1 VTAGVPPEATIL
13 QEGQMTVAT
22 AKLDTSHASF
32 REAGYWLDK
41 TVDQLL
47 AEAAARSPDKIAI
60 VADRANRE
68 RAPRLTYRELEN
80 LADRA
85 ASSLLRLGIER
96 GDIVT
101 VQLPNWWEFVV
112 IAFAC
117 SRIGAVMNPVM
128 PILRERELT
137 YILNFCQAKVFIVP
151 KIYRGFDYAAMAQ
164 GMRADLPHLKQVI
177 VVDGEGETSFE
188 RMLLSS
194 EPDKLPP
201 GLRPDDMAVLMFTSG
216 TTGEPKGVMHTSN
229 SLIACCK
236 ALSERFGL
244 DSSDVLLVASPVGHM
259 TGYAAIVLL
268 SVYLG
273 GTMILQ
279 DIWEAKRGVSLMARE
294 GVTYTAASTPF
305 LSDICDVVKAGAP
318 HPKNLRSFLCGGA
331 PIPSVLIERAADE
344 LGLKVCSL
352 WGMTEV
358 LSGTLTEPARAAEK
372 SASTDGRSLEGM
384 EVRIVDTEGR
394 PVPAGQSGRLLVRGA
409 QMFKGYYKRPEL
421 PTFDSDGWFDS
432 GDLAYMDND
441 GYIRISGRV
450 KDILIRGGENVP
462 VAEIENLL
470 YKHPA
475 VAAVAVVG
483 FPDARLGERGCA
495 FIVPRDGST
504 IDLAAV
510 RTYLSDAKMA
520 KQFWPERVEVVAELP
535 RTASGKIQKFKL
547 REIATT
553 FAETK

>member
-1 VTAGVPPEATIL
+1 
-13 QEGQMTVAT
+13 MTVA
-22 AKLDTSHASF
+22 AALRNAPHASF

-41 TVDQLL
+41 SVDQLL
-47 AEAAARSPDKIAI
+47 TEAAARAPDKVAI
-60 VADRANRE
+60 VADRADRE
-68 RAPRLTYRELEN
+68 QAPRFTYAELAR

-85 ASSLLRLGIER
+85 ASSLLRLGVGR
-96 GDIVT
+96 GDVVT

-112 IAFAC
+112 TAFAC
-117 SRIGAVMNPVM
+117 GKVGAVMNPVM
-128 PILRERELT
+128 PILRERELL
-137 YILNFCQAKVFIVP
+137 YILNFCEAKVFIVP
-151 KIYRGFDYAAMAQ
+151 KSYRGFDYAAMAQ
-164 GMRADLPHLKQVI
+164 GMRPDLPHLKHVI
-177 VVDGEGETSFE
+177 VADGEDETGFE

-194 EPDKLPP
+194 EPGRLPA

-216 TTGEPKGVMHTSN
+216 TTGEPKGVMHSSN

-236 ALSERFGL
+236 ALSGRFGL
-244 DSSDVLLVASPVGHM
+244 DAGDVLLVASPVGHM

-279 DIWEAKRGVSLMARE
+279 DIWEARRGVNLMARE

-305 LSDICDVVKAGAP
+305 LSDICDAVKAGAP
-318 HPKNLRSFLCGGA
+318 DPSSLRSFLCGGA
-331 PIPSVLIERAADE
+331 PIPSVLIGRAADE
-344 LGLKVCSL
+344 LGLTVCSL

-358 LSGTLTEPARAAEK
+358 LSGTLTEPACAAEK
-372 SASTDGRSLEGM
+372 SAQTDGRAQDGM
-384 EVRIVDTEGR
+384 EVRIVDTKGQL
-394 PVPAGQSGRLLVRGA
+394 VPTGESGRLLVRGA

-421 PTFDSDGWFDS
+421 PTFDGDGWFDS
-432 GDLAYMDND
+432 GDLAYMDKD

-450 KDILIRGGENVP
+450 KDILVRGGENVP
-462 VAEIENLL
+462 VVEIENLL

-475 VAAVAVVG
+475 VSAVAVVG

-495 FIVPRDGST
+495 FIVPRAGST

-510 RTYLSDAKMA
+510 QSYLSEARMA
-520 KQFWPERVEVVAELP
+520 KQFWPERVEIVAELP

-547 REIATT
+547 REFAAT
-553 FAETK
+553 FADAK

>member
-1 VTAGVPPEATIL
+1 
-13 QEGQMTVAT
+13 M
-22 AKLDTSHASF
+22 
-32 REAGYWLDK
+32 
-41 TVDQLL
+41 
-47 AEAAARSPDKIAI
+47 
-60 VADRANRE
+60 
-68 RAPRLTYRELEN
+68 
-80 LADRA
+80 
-85 ASSLLRLGIER
+85 R
-96 GDIVT
+96 GD
-101 VQLPNWWEFVV
+101 LP
-112 IAFAC
+112 
-117 SRIGAVMNPVM
+117 
-128 PILRERELT
+128 
-137 YILNFCQAKVFIVP
+137 
-151 KIYRGFDYAAMAQ
+151 
-164 GMRADLPHLKQVI
+164 DLQHVI
-177 VVDGEGETSFE
+177 VVDGDGPDSFE
-188 RMLLSS
+188 RALLASD
-194 EPDKLPP
+194 PGKLPL
-201 GLRPDDMAVLMFTSG
+201 GLAPDDMAVLMFTSG

-236 ALSERFGL
+236 ALSGRFGL

-273 GTMILQ
+273 GTMVLQ
-279 DIWEAKRGVSLMARE
+279 DVWEAKRGVSLMASE

-305 LSDICDVVKAGAP
+305 LSDICEAVKAGAP
-318 HPKNLRSFLCGGA
+318 HPKDLRSFLCGGA
-331 PIPSVLIERAADE
+331 PIPSVLIERAANE
-344 LGLKVCSL
+344 LGLTVCSL

-372 SASTDGRSLEGM
+372 SASTDGRSIEGM
-384 EVRIVDTEGR
+384 EVRIVDFEGR
-394 PVPAGQSGRLLVRGA
+394 PVPTGESGRLLVRGA

-432 GDLAYMDND
+432 GDLAYMDKD

-450 KDILIRGGENVP
+450 KDILVRGGENVP
-462 VAEIENLL
+462 VVEIENLL

-495 FIVPRDGST
+495 FIVPRAGSV

-510 RTYLSDAKMA
+510 QAYLRDCKMA
-520 KQFWPERVEVVAELP
+520 KQFWPERVEAIADLP

-547 REIATT
+547 KEIAAM

>member
-1 VTAGVPPEATIL
+1 MSVAAAGN
-13 QEGQMTVAT
+13 
-22 AKLDTSHASF
+22 ASF

-47 AEAAARSPDKIAI
+47 TEAAAKWPDKVAI
-60 VADRANRE
+60 VADRADRE
-68 RAPRLTYRELEN
+68 QAPRFTYRQLED
-80 LADRA
+80 LAHRA
-85 ASSLLRLGIER
+85 ASSLLRLGVGR
-96 GDIVT
+96 GDVVT

-112 IAFAC
+112 TAFAC
-117 SRIGAVMNPVM
+117 SKIGAVMNPVM
-128 PILRERELT
+128 PILRERELL

-151 KIYRGFDYAAMAQ
+151 KSYRGFDYAAMAD
-164 GMRADLPHLKQVI
+164 GMRADLPHLKHV
-177 VVDGEGETSFE
+177 VAVDGEGDASFD

-194 EPDKLPP
+194 APGELPP
-201 GLRPDDMAVLMFTSG
+201 GLRPDDMSVLMFTSG

-236 ALSERFGL
+236 ALSGRFALHSG
-244 DSSDVLLVASPVGHM
+244 DVLLVASPVGHM

-268 SVYLG
+268 SVYLQ

-279 DIWEAKRGVSLMARE
+279 DIWEAQRGVGLMARE

-305 LSDICDVVKAGAP
+305 LSDICDAVKAGAP
-318 HPKNLRSFLCGGA
+318 QPRSLRSFLCGGA
-331 PIPSVLIERAADE
+331 PIPSVLIERAASE
-344 LGLKVCSL
+344 LALKVCSL

-384 EVRIVDTEGR
+384 EVKIVDDEGR
-394 PVPAGQSGRLLVRGA
+394 LVPAGQSGRLLVRGA

-421 PTFDSDGWFDS
+421 QTFDGEGWFDS
-432 GDLAYMDND
+432 GDLAYMDAD

-462 VAEIENLL
+462 VVEIENLL

-483 FPDARLGERGCA
+483 FPDTRLGERGCA
-495 FIVPRDGST
+495 FIVPRTGGT

-510 RTYLSDAKMA
+510 QAYLGDAKMA
-520 KQFWPERVEVVAELP
+520 KQFWPERIEIVAELP

-547 REIATT
+547 RKAAAA
-553 FAETK
+553 FAGAK

>member
-1 VTAGVPPEATIL
+1 
-13 QEGQMTVAT
+13 MTAT
-22 AKLDTSHASF
+22 AKRDAPHVRF
-32 REAGYWLDK
+32 RETGYWLDK
-41 TVDQLL
+41 TVDQILT
-47 AEAAARSPDKIAI
+47 EAVAKAPDKVAI
-60 VADRANRE
+60 VADRADRE
-68 RAPRLTYRELEN
+68 QAPRLTYKELER

-85 ASSLLRLGIER
+85 ASSLLRLGVGR
-96 GDIVT
+96 GDVVT

-112 IAFAC
+112 TAFAC
-117 SRIGAVMNPVM
+117 SKIGAVMNPVM
-128 PILRERELT
+128 PILRERELV

-151 KIYRGFDYAAMAQ
+151 KTYRGFDYAAMAQ
-164 GMRADLPHLKQVI
+164 GMHGDLPNLKHVI
-177 VVDGEGETSFE
+177 VVDGEAESSFE
-188 RMLLSS
+188 RTLLVS
-194 EPDKLPP
+194 EAEQLPS
-201 GLRPDDMAVLMFTSG
+201 GLGPDDMAVLMFTSG

-236 ALSERFGL
+236 ALSGRFGL

-268 SVYLG
+268 AVYLG

-279 DIWEAKRGVSLMARE
+279 DVWEAKHGVSLMARE

-305 LSDICDVVKAGAP
+305 LSDICEAVKAGAP
-318 HPKNLRSFLCGGA
+318 HPQSLRSFLCGGA
-331 PIPSVLIERAADE
+331 PIPSVLIERAANE

-358 LSGTLTEPARAAEK
+358 LSGTLTEPSRAAEK
-372 SASTDGRSLEGM
+372 SASTDGRPQDGM
-384 EVRIVDTEGR
+384 EVRIVDLEGR
-394 PVPAGQSGRLLVRGA
+394 PVPTGQSGRLLVRGA

-421 PTFDSDGWFDS
+421 QTFDSEGWFDS
-432 GDLAYMDND
+432 GDLAYTDDD

-462 VAEIENLL
+462 VVEIENLL

-495 FIVPRDGST
+495 FIVPRPGSS
-504 IDLAAV
+504 IDLATVQA
-510 RTYLSDAKMA
+510 YLREARMA

-547 REIATT
+547 KEVAAA

>member
-1 VTAGVPPEATIL
+1 
-13 QEGQMTVAT
+13 VA
-22 AKLDTSHASF
+22 AALPASHDGF

-47 AEAAARSPDKIAI
+47 NEAAAKAPDKVAI
-60 VADRANRE
+60 VADRADRE
-68 RAPRLTYRELEN
+68 QARRFTYGELVR

-85 ASSLLRLGIER
+85 ASSLLRLGVGR
-96 GDIVT
+96 GDVVT

-112 IAFAC
+112 TAFAC
-117 SRIGAVMNPVM
+117 SKIGAVMNPVM
-128 PILRERELT
+128 PILRERELG

-151 KIYRGFDYAAMAQ
+151 NSYRGFNYAAMAE
-164 GMRADLPHLKQVI
+164 GMRADLPHLKHVI
-177 VVDGEGETSFE
+177 VADGESEASFD
-188 RMLLSS
+188 RMLLSA
-194 EPDKLPP
+194 ETEKLPS
-201 GLRPDDMAVLMFTSG
+201 GLRPDDTAVLMFTSG

-236 ALSERFGL
+236 ALSGRFGL
-244 DSSDVLLVASPVGHM
+244 DSTDVLLVASPVGHM

-279 DIWEAKRGVSLMARE
+279 DVWEAKRGVNLMAGE

-305 LSDICDVVKAGAP
+305 LSDICDAVKAGAP

-331 PIPSVLIERAADE
+331 PIPSVLIERAAAE

-358 LSGTLTEPARAAEK
+358 LSGTLTEPAQAAEK
-372 SASTDGRSLEGM
+372 SAHTDGRALDGM
-384 EVRIVDTEGR
+384 EVRIVDTDGR
-394 PVPAGQSGRLLVRGA
+394 VAPTGESGRLMVRGA

-432 GDLAYMDND
+432 GDLAYVDKD
-441 GYIRISGRV
+441 GYIRISGRM

-462 VAEIENLL
+462 VVEIENLL
-470 YKHPA
+470 YKHPS
-475 VAAVAVVG
+475 VSAVAVVG

-495 FIVPRDGST
+495 FIVPRAGAT
-504 IDLAAV
+504 IDLAAIQA
-510 RTYLSDAKMA
+510 YLGEAKMA
-520 KQFWPERVEVVAELP
+520 KQFWPERVELVAELP
-535 RTASGKIQKFKL
+535 RTASGKIQKFRL
-547 REIATT
+547 RELATAFQT
-553 FAETK
+553 AT

>member
-1 VTAGVPPEATIL
+1 MIV
-13 QEGQMTVAT
+13 VA
-22 AKLDTSHASF
+22 AIRDTSHANF
-32 REAGYWLDK
+32 RQAGYWLDK

-47 AEAAARSPDKIAI
+47 TEVVARSPDKVAV
-60 VADRANRE
+60 VADRADRDQG
-68 RAPRLTYRELEN
+68 RRFTYRELDD
-80 LADRA
+80 LANRA
-85 ASSLLRLGIER
+85 ASSLLRLGVGH
-96 GDIVT
+96 GDVVT

-112 IAFAC
+112 TAFAC
-117 SRIGAVMNPVM
+117 SKIGAVMNPVM
-128 PILRERELT
+128 PILRERELV

-151 KIYRGFDYAAMAQ
+151 KSYRGFDYAAMAQ
-164 GMRADLPHLKQVI
+164 GMRAELPHLKHVI
-177 VVDGEGETSFE
+177 VADGEGDQGFE
-188 RMLLSS
+188 RMLLSAGAD
-194 EPDKLPP
+194 ELPP

-236 ALSERFGL
+236 ALSGRFGL

-259 TGYAAIVLL
+259 TGYAAVVLL

-279 DIWEAKRGVSLMARE
+279 DVWEAKRGVSLMARE

-305 LSDICDVVKAGAP
+305 LSDICDAVKDGSP
-318 HPKNLRSFLCGGA
+318 QPNSLRSFLCGGA
-331 PIPSVLIERAADE
+331 PIPSILIERAAGE

-358 LSGTLTEPARAAEK
+358 LSGTLTEPSRAAEK

-384 EVRIVDTEGR
+384 EVRIVDAEGN
-394 PVPAGQSGRLLVRGA
+394 PVPAGEPGRLLVRGA

-421 PTFDSDGWFDS
+421 PTFDGDGWFDS
-432 GDLAYMDND
+432 GDLAYMDKD

-462 VAEIENLL
+462 VVEIENLL

-475 VAAVAVVG
+475 VSAVAVVG

-495 FIVPRDGST
+495 FVVPRSGCT
-504 IDLAAV
+504 IDLTSMQA
-510 RTYLSDAKMA
+510 YLGEARMA
-520 KQFWPERVEVVAELP
+520 KQFWPERVELVAELP
-535 RTASGKIQKFKL
+535 RTASGKIQKFRL
-547 REIATT
+547 RELAAA
-553 FAETK
+553 FADVK

>member
-1 VTAGVPPEATIL
+1 
-13 QEGQMTVAT
+13 MTVA
-22 AKLDTSHASF
+22 ALRDPSHVSF
-32 REAGYWLDK
+32 SEAGYWLDK

-47 AEAAARSPDKIAI
+47 SEAAAKAPDKVAI
-60 VADRANRE
+60 VADRADRDE
-68 RAPRLTYRELEN
+68 ARRFTYRGLEE

-85 ASSLLRLGIER
+85 ASSLVRLGVGR
-96 GDIVT
+96 GDVVT

-112 IAFAC
+112 TAFAC
-117 SRIGAVMNPVM
+117 SKIGAVMNPVM

-151 KIYRGFDYAAMAQ
+151 KAYRGFDYAAMAQ
-164 GMRADLPHLKQVI
+164 GMRADLPHLRHVI
-177 VVDGEGETSFE
+177 VVDGEGSTSFE
-188 RMLLSS
+188 RVLLST
-194 EPDKLPP
+194 ETADLPA
-201 GLRPDDMAVLMFTSG
+201 GLEPDDMAVLMFTSG

-236 ALSERFGL
+236 ALTGRFGL
-244 DSSDVLLVASPVGHM
+244 DSTDVLLVASPVGHM
-259 TGYAAIVLL
+259 TGYAAVVLL

-279 DIWEAKRGVSLMARE
+279 DVWEARHGVGLMANE
-294 GVTYTAASTPF
+294 SVTYTAASTPF
-305 LSDICDVVKAGAP
+305 LGDICDAVKAGAP
-318 HPKNLRSFLCGGA
+318 YPKSLRSFLCGGA
-331 PIPSVLIERAADE
+331 PIPSVLIQRAADE
-344 LGLKVCSL
+344 LGLTVCSL

-372 SASTDGRSLEGM
+372 SASTDGRALDGM
-384 EVRIVDTEGR
+384 EIRIVDPAGS
-394 PVPAGQSGRLLVRGA
+394 PVEEGQSGRLLVRGA

-421 PTFDSDGWFDS
+421 PTFDKDGWFDS
-432 GDLAYMDND
+432 GDLAYMDKD

-462 VAEIENLL
+462 VVEIENLL

-495 FIVPRDGST
+495 FIVARTGCT

-510 RTYLSDAKMA
+510 QAYLGEAKMA

-547 REIATT
+547 RELA
-553 FAETK
+553 AALADAK